1 MNRAIGRVYAVLA
14 SGLVLLLGFTAYWQL
29 WAEPSLAARRDNA
42 HQVVQQLSIRRGLI
56 IAADGTKLAINHAAK
71 TADGRHVYERRYP
84 TKTMF
89 AHVVGY
95 SSATD
100 GRAGVERSAN
110 DYLIGAH
117 TDLGGELQHQ
127 LHSLAGGE
135 IQGDDVQLSLVPAAQ
150 RTAMRDLAASG
161 KAGAV
166 FAIEPSTGRVLASAS
181 WPSFNP
187 NRAVRGS
194 LPRTGSALVNRA
206 TQGLYP
212 PGSSIKPVI
221 AALALESGRANA
233 QTPVRGS
240 GLFRGVRQE
249 DHETTTASASSVTSI
264 SRSRSP
270 IRSTRV
276 FAKLGSD
283 LCGGRARCPALTGAL
298 QRLGFYSIPPLDYPT
313 DQLAASG
320 TVRPGTHTLLSPN
333 APIDPARTAIG
344 QANLVTTPMQMA
356 MVAAAIGNGGVVMR
370 PTLVDSVRSPS
381 GALRY
386 GRRNQPLNRA
396 FSAQTASAVT
406 GMMQHVVDEGTGRA
420 ARIPG
425 VQIAGKTGTAQTGRN
440 GQLDA
445 WFIAFAPAQNP
456 QVAVAVVVERTNQYG
471 GQAAAPI
478 ARDVMQAVLNA
489 AS

>member
-1 MNRAIGRVYAVLA
+1 VNRAIGRVYAVLA
-14 SGLVLLLGFTAYWQL
+14 GGLVLLLGFTAYWQL

-42 HQVVQQLSIRRGLI
+42 HQVVQQLSIRRGVI
-56 IAADGTKLAINHAAK
+56 FAADGTRLAINHGET
-71 TADGRHVYERRYP
+71 TADGRHVFERRYP
-84 TKTMF
+84 TRKMF

-117 TDLGGELQHQ
+117 TDLGGALESE

-135 IQGDDVQLSLVPAAQ
+135 VTGDDVQLSLLPAAQ
-150 RTAMRDLAASG
+150 RTAMSALAATG
-161 KAGAV
+161 KPGAV
-166 FAIEPSTGRVLASAS
+166 FAIEPRTGRVLVSAS
-181 WPSFNP
+181 WPSFDP

-194 LPRTGSALVNRA
+194 LPATGSALVNRA

-221 AALALESGRANA
+221 AALALEKGGYTTESQFEDPGYFVEYGKKIFNDSGERFGGRFDLAFA
-233 QTPVRGS
+233 LT
-240 GLFRGVRQE
+240 
-249 DHETTTASASSVTSI
+249 HSI
-264 SRSRSP
+264 NS
-270 IRSTRV
+270 V
-276 FAKLGSD
+276 FAKLGYE
-283 LCGGRARCPALTGAL
+283 LCGGRARCPALTQGL
-298 QRLGFYSIPPLDYPT
+298 QRLGFYSIPALDYPT

-320 TVRPGTHTLLSPN
+320 TVRSGTNKLLSPN

-344 QANLVTTPMQMA
+344 QANLVVTPMQMA
-356 MVAAAIGNGGVVMR
+356 MVAATIANGGVVMK
-370 PTLVDSVRSPS
+370 PTIVDRVRSPG
-381 GALRY
+381 GALIYERHST
-386 GRRNQPLNRA
+386 PLNRA
-396 FSAQTASAVT
+396 FSERTAAAVT
-406 GMMQHVVDEGTGRA
+406 DMMKHVVDEGTGRA
-420 ARIPG
+420 AQIPG
-425 VQIAGKTGTAQTGRN
+425 VQIAGKTGTAQTGRP

-445 WFIAFAPAQNP
+445 WFIAFAPAEAP
-456 QVAVAVVVERTNQYG
+456 QVAVAVVVERTSQYG

>member
-1 MNRAIGRVYAVLA
+1 MNRAIRRVYVVLA

-42 HQVVQQLSIRRGLI
+42 HQIVQQLSIKRGLI
-56 IAADGTKLAINHAAK
+56 LAADGTKLAVNHAST

-84 TKTMF
+84 TNKMF

-100 GRAGVERSAN
+100 GRAGVEQSAN
-110 DYLIGAH
+110 DYLVGAH
-117 TDLGGELQHQ
+117 TDLGGALENQ

-135 IQGDDVQLSLVPAAQ
+135 IQGDNVQISLIPAAQ
-150 RTAMRDLAASG
+150 RKAMSDLAATG

-166 FAIEPSTGRVLASAS
+166 VAIEPSTGRVLVSAS

-194 LPRTGSALVNRA
+194 LPKTGSALVNRA

-212 PGSSIKPVI
+212 PGSAIKPVI
-221 AALALESGRANA
+221 AALALESGRY
-233 QTPVRGS
+233 TPESTFYDPGYFVEYGKKIMNDEGERFG
-240 GLFRGVRQE
+240 R
-249 DHETTTASASSVTSI
+249 VTLTDALTHSI
-264 SRSRSP
+264 NS
-270 IRSTRV
+270 V
-276 FAKLGSD
+276 FAGLGSS
-283 LCGGRARCPALTGAL
+283 LCGGRPRCPTLTQAL
-298 QRLGFYSIPPLDYPT
+298 QRLGFYAVPPIDFPT
-313 DQLAASG
+313 DELAASG
-320 TVRPGTHTLLSPN
+320 TVRPGTRTLLSPN

-344 QANLVTTPMQMA
+344 QANLVVTPLQMA
-356 MVAAAIGNGGVVMR
+356 MVAATIGNGGVVMQ
-370 PTLVDSVRSPS
+370 PTIVDSVRSPK
-381 GALRY
+381 GTLRFQ
-386 GRRNQPLNRA
+386 RHSTVLDRA
-396 FSAQTASAVT
+396 FSPQTAAEVT
-406 GMMQHVVDEGTGRA
+406 DMMTHVVDQGTGTA

-425 VQIAGKTGTAQTGRN
+425 VSIAGKTGTAQTGRP

-445 WFIAFAPAQNP
+445 WFISFAPAVNP
-456 QVAVAVVVERTNQYG
+456 QVAVAVVVERTDQYG

>member
-56 IAADGTKLAINHAAK
+56 LAADGTKLAINHAAK

-150 RTAMRDLAASG
+150 RTAMRDLAATG

-166 FAIEPSTGRVLASAS
+166 FAVEPSTGRVLVSAS

-233 QTPVRGS
+233 QTQ
-240 GLFRGVRQE
+240 FE
-249 DHETTTASASSVTSI
+249 DPGYFEEYGRKIGNDNGERFFGHFDLTFALTHSI
-264 SRSRSP
+264 NS
-270 IRSTRV
+270 V

-320 TVRPGTHTLLSPN
+320 TVRPGTRTLLSPN

-344 QANLVTTPMQMA
+344 QANLVATPMQMA
-356 MVAAAIGNGGVVMR
+356 MVAAAIGNGGVVMM

-386 GRRNQPLNRA
+386 GRRNQPLSRA
-396 FSAQTASAVT
+396 FSAQTAAAVT
-406 GMMQHVVDEGTGRA
+406 AMMQHVVDEGTGRA